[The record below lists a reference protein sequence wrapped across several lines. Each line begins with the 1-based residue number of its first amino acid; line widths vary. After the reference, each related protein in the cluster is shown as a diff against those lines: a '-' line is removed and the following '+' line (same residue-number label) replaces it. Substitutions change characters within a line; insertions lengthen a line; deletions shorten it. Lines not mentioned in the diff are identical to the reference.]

1 MINKYLTIVRE
12 GGELDFDQA
21 ILLAEQADLESLLA
35 AASELGKAFHGAGF
49 DLCSIINA
57 RSGRCSE
64 DCRYCAQS
72 SHYNTSILTY
82 DLVDSGT
89 AMAQA
94 VANDEYGVKRL
105 SLVTAGRS
113 LTVSQLDSMGVLYA
127 EMAERTSLLFCA
139 SMGLLTREK
148 AELLV
153 SFGVRRY
160 HCNLEACKDFFP
172 SICTTH
178 TWQDKVETL
187 QIAKAAGMDLCPGG
201 IIGMGETLDQRL
213 QLAFEHR
220 DLEILSIPINILTP
234 IDSTPLEGIEPV
246 SLEDVLRCVALFR
259 FINPRAVIRI
269 AGGRDRFGDDQY
281 QLFSSGANGAIVG
294 DYLTTGGAGAVRDLT
309 ELARL
314 GFEVPKQNPDSSDDS

>member
-1 MINKYLTIVRE
+1 MIKKCLTIIRE
-12 GGELDFDQA
+12 GGEVDFDQA
-21 ILLAEQADLESLLA
+21 ILLAQQADLEPLIA
-35 AASELGKAFHGAGF
+35 AASELGREFHGPGF

-57 RSGRCSE
+57 RSGKCSE
-64 DCRYCAQS
+64 DCSYCAQS
-72 SHYNTSILTY
+72 SHYNTNILTY

-89 AMAQA
+89 AMVQA
-94 VANDEYGVKRL
+94 VANDDYGVKRL

-113 LTVSQLDSMGVLYA
+113 ITVSQLDSMGTLYA
-127 EMAERTSLLFCA
+127 EMAERTGLLFCA

-148 AELLV
+148 AEILV

-160 HCNLEACKDFFP
+160 HCNLEACKDYFP

-178 TWQDKVETL
+178 TWQDKVKTL
-187 QIAKAAGMDLCPGG
+187 GIAKAAGMDLCSGG
-201 IIGMGETLDQRL
+201 IIGMGETLEQRL
-213 QLAFEHR
+213 QLAFELR

-234 IDSTPLEGIEPV
+234 IAATPLEGIKPIA
-246 SLEDVLRCVALFR
+246 LEDVLRCVALFR

-294 DYLTTGGAGAVRDLT
+294 DYLTTGGAGVVRDLT
-309 ELARL
+309 ELSRL
-314 GFEVPKQNPDSSDDS
+314 GFEVPKQNPGSSDDS